1 MSKRLLAAA
10 ITSLGSLNL
19 GYAAIAA
26 AQTADSPVDE
36 TSAPAA
42 KTTTADTTTPAS
54 TATAPASSAT
64 ADDQIATVLVT
75 ARRRAERLEQVPTS
89 ITATGSQQPAQ
100 QDIVAQPDQ
109 LGRWARRER
118 GGP

>member
-42 KTTTADTTTPAS
+42 QTTTADTTTPAS
-54 TATAPASSAT
+54 TATAPASSAA

-75 ARRRAERLEQVPTS
+75 ARRREDSLEKVPTS
-89 ITATGSQQPAQ
+89 ITAPGASPEE
-100 QDIVAQPDQ
+100 
-109 LGRWARRER
+109 RRVGTECVRRRRSR
-118 GGP
+118 GGSKQKK